1 MQNATTKRCSFC
13 IGDPLYEAYH
23 DNEWGVPEIDDQ
35 KLFESLVLET
45 FQAGL
50 NWLTIL
56 RKREAFRAAF
66 DQFDVEKVAA
76 YGDEKISSL
85 LNDTGIIRNR
95 SKIKATITNAKAFQN
110 IQRTHGSFACYLW
123 SFTNGRIIHNSP
135 RTLDELPSQ
144 TPLSEKLSKD
154 LKKQGFSF
162 TGPVVIYAFLQA
174 NGVVND
180 HAVDCHSYAVRS
192 KVETVVI

>member
-13 IGDPLYEAYH
+13 VGDPLYEAYH

-50 NWLTIL
+50 NWLAIL

-76 YGDEKISSL
+76 YDDEKISSL
-85 LNDTGIIRNR
+85 LKDSGIIRNR
-95 SKIKATITNAKAFQN
+95 SKINATITNAKAFQN
-110 IQRTHGSFACYLW
+110 IQRTHGSFARYLW
-123 SFTNGRIIHNSP
+123 SFTDRRIIHNSP

-192 KVETVVI
+192 KVEAVVI

>member
-1 MQNATTKRCSFC
+1 MQNATPKRCSFC
-13 IGDPLYEAYH
+13 VGDPLYEDYH
-23 DNEWGVPEIDDQ
+23 DNEWGVPQTDDQ
-35 KLFESLVLET
+35 KLFESLILET

-66 DQFDVEKVAA
+66 DQFDIEKVAG
-76 YGDEKISSL
+76 YEDEKISSL
-85 LNDTGIIRNR
+85 LKDSGIIRNR
-95 SKIKATITNAKAFQN
+95 SKINATITNAKAFQN
-110 IQRTHGSFACYLW
+110 IQRTHESFARYLW
-123 SFTNGRIIHNSP
+123 SFTDGRIIHNSP

-144 TPLSEKLSKD
+144 TALSEKLSKD

-180 HAVDCHSYAVRS
+180 HAEDCHSYAVRS

>member
-13 IGDPLYEAYH
+13 VGDPLYEAYH

-76 YGDEKISSL
+76 YDDEKISSL

-95 SKIKATITNAKAFQN
+95 SKINATITNAKAFQN
-110 IQRTHGSFACYLW
+110 IQRTHESFARYLW
-123 SFTNGRIIHNSP
+123 SFTDGRIIHNRP
-135 RTLDELPSQ
+135 RSLDELPSQ

>member
-13 IGDPLYEAYH
+13 VGDPLYEAYH

-76 YGDEKISSL
+76 YDDEKISSL
-85 LNDTGIIRNR
+85 LKDSGIIRNR
-95 SKIKATITNAKAFQN
+95 SKINATITNAKAFQN
-110 IQRTHGSFACYLW
+110 IQRTHGSFARYLW
-123 SFTNGRIIHNSP
+123 SFTDGRIIHNRP

-144 TPLSEKLSKD
+144 TALSEKLSKD

>member
-1 MQNATTKRCSFC
+1 MQNATPKRCSFC
-13 IGDPLYEAYH
+13 VGDPLYEDYH
-23 DNEWGVPEIDDQ
+23 DNEWGAPQTDDQ
-35 KLFESLVLET
+35 KLFESLILET

-66 DQFDVEKVAA
+66 DQFDIEKVAG
-76 YGDEKISSL
+76 YEDEKISSL
-85 LNDTGIIRNR
+85 LKDSGIIRNR
-95 SKIKATITNAKAFQN
+95 SKINATITNAKAFQN
-110 IQRTHGSFACYLW
+110 IQRTHGSFARYLW
-123 SFTNGRIIHNSP
+123 SFTDGRIIHNSP

-192 KVETVVI
+192 KVDTVVI